1 MDLLGGTKSAMV
13 RGAAGRCDVHTY
25 SSPFW
30 LQMLGRYSL
39 LFINS
44 VVSRQIKH
52 FSLLI
57 NLALGYEIETLNLFI
72 YLLILREN
80 NFSAKPSPV
89 KLQHQ
94 SLWPSSQAFHT
105 VPAFSHYITIHNYRH
120 RDHLLLLILNTGR
133 YFYIGGLIVVQTL
146 IPAIKD
152 RSHSTDIKE
161 M

>member
-1 MDLLGGTKSAMV
+1 M
-13 RGAAGRCDVHTY
+13 HTY
-25 SSPFW
+25 SSPFE
-30 LQMLGRYSL
+30 LQMLGRHSL

-57 NLALGYEIETLNLFI
+57 NLALGYEIEKLHLFI

-80 NFSAKPSPV
+80 DFSAKPSPV
-89 KLQHQ
+89 KVQHQ

-105 VPAFSHYITIHNYRH
+105 VPAFSHCIMIYNYRH
-120 RDHLLLLILNTGR
+120 RSPTAPDTR
-133 YFYIGGLIVVQTL
+133 YREIFYTGGLIVVQTL
-146 IPAIKD
+146 IPATKD
-152 RSHSTDIKE
+152 RSRSHSTEIKE

>member
-1 MDLLGGTKSAMV
+1 
-13 RGAAGRCDVHTY
+13 
-25 SSPFW
+25 
-30 LQMLGRYSL
+30 MLGRHSL
-39 LFINS
+39 LFITS

-57 NLALGYEIETLNLFI
+57 NLALGYEIEKLHLFI

-80 NFSAKPSPV
+80 YFLAKPSPG

-94 SLWPSSQAFHT
+94 SLWPGSQTFHS
-105 VPAFSHYITIHNYRH
+105 VPAFSHYIMIYNYRL
-120 RDHLLLLILNTGR
+120 RSLTAFDTKYWEI
-133 YFYIGGLIVVQTL
+133 FYTGGLIVVQTL

-152 RSHSTDIKE
+152 RSHPTDIKE

>member
-1 MDLLGGTKSAMV
+1 
-13 RGAAGRCDVHTY
+13 
-25 SSPFW
+25 
-30 LQMLGRYSL
+30 MLGRHSL

-57 NLALGYEIETLNLFI
+57 NLALGYEIEKLHLFI

-105 VPAFSHYITIHNYRH
+105 VPAFSHYITIYNYRH
-120 RDHLLLLILNTGR
+120 RSASDTKYREI
-133 YFYIGGLIVVQTL
+133 FYTGGLIVIQTL
-146 IPAIKD
+146 IPTTKD
-152 RSHSTDIKE
+152 RSHPTDMKE